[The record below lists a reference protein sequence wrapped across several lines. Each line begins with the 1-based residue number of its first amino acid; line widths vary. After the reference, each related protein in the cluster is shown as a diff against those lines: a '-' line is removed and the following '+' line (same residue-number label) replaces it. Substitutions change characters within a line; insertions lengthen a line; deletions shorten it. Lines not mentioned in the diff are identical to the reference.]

1 MKICRSI
8 NLYKLRK
15 KVMFRTLQVF
25 TMSLFV
31 GRKLVE
37 YLRKNVQ
44 KFVAI
49 LSLCYS
55 FFAVFCNP
63 FFAVLNNPLSAI
75 VRTVQGS
82 FANIFNNKEV
92 RVEIHRTSL
101 SKILKTFVTL
111 FN

>member
-1 MKICRSI
+1 
-8 NLYKLRK
+8 
-15 KVMFRTLQVF
+15 MFRTLQVF

-55 FFAVFCNP
+55 FFAVFFVIH